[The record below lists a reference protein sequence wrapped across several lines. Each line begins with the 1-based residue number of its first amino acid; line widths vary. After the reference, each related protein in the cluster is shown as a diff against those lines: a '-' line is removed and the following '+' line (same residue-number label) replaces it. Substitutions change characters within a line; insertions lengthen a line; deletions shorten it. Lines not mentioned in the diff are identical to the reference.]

1 MFLYRSAAEH
11 ESELR
16 NFVEQFKKHSKNKVN
31 DLVNANMSSKVGQQ
45 KTKSTQKRKGKSPNH
60 SSNTTPAMYISSV
73 PPNPNSSILE
83 TSFPNVSL
91 MHQR

>member
-31 DLVNANMSSKVGQQ
+31 DLVNANMSSKVGQ
-45 KTKSTQKRKGKSPNH
+45 
-60 SSNTTPAMYISSV
+60 
-73 PPNPNSSILE
+73 
-83 TSFPNVSL
+83 
-91 MHQR
+91 